1 MQPYAWV
8 LSLLQDL
15 WNITSTINKNA
26 GVYTGIF
33 YLLHFTNSCSKPSLS
48 RQTVSLYANASKL
61 HWSFT

>member
-33 YLLHFTNSCSKPSLS
+33 IYYILHIA
-48 RQTVSLYANASKL
+48 VANPL
-61 HWSFT
+61 FPDIP